1 MIDAPRPHRLEVRR
15 CQRPTW
21 GNSLARPSPLPPR
34 SLGKCEKAD
43 PFRLEDD
50 LALMDSLLLPS
61 SVWSRQVSSGLL
73 TLLRASKV
81 RVVDYGA

>member
-1 MIDAPRPHRLEVRR
+1 MPAPHLGQVSGTPL
-15 CQRPTW
+15 P
-21 GNSLARPSPLPPR
+21 PLPPR

-73 TLLRASKV
+73 TLLRAPKV

>member
-1 MIDAPRPHRLEVRR
+1 MIWAPQPHRLEVPG

-21 GNSLARPSPLPPR
+21 GKSLARPSPLPPR
-34 SLGKCEKAD
+34 SLRKCEKAD

-61 SVWSRQVSSGLL
+61 LVWSRQVSSGLL
-73 TLLRASKV
+73 TLLSTPKV